1 MRVLFH
7 TDQYYPT
14 AGAGSCRVRVFAD
27 TFMSHGDKV
36 TVMTSSANKVNG
48 SGENTVY
55 AEKIL
60 YAPTVRM
67 HRKTPVM
74 RLLNSLCF
82 GITSVLWALGAG
94 REDVI
99 VTTAIP
105 PITALPGWLISKCK
119 GAKLVYDVRD
129 IWPDVALEMG
139 SFTEESFYCK
149 TFRAVTNFLYRH
161 ADAVTTVS
169 PGKVEKIKGY
179 VASLPGEKSG
189 PAHTD
194 KVWLIG
200 NGFDENIIKSGLD
213 REIVSRYGLDKK
225 PTCVY
230 IGNIGLAQGSGALL
244 DIAANTK
251 HRDVQFLCFGTG
263 AEEEMLKKRIA
274 DEGLNNV
281 KLCGVIEH
289 SKVFSLLSHAKL
301 SFVPLKNGQM
311 RDSVPTKLYEAM
323 GVGCPVLLAAEGDAA
338 AVVDEVGLGC
348 HVSPEDRKRL
358 VETFDDML
366 DHMDEF
372 DMKKEEAIRIIRDR
386 YSRQRIAEEL
396 HEKLC
401 RLCAGTVSE
410 SVNEKGNETCTVH

>member
-27 TFMSHGDKV
+27 TFMSHGDEV
-36 TVMTSSANKVNG
+36 TVMTSSANK
-48 SGENTVY
+48 SGRSGDNTVH

-60 YAPTVRM
+60 YAPAVRM
-67 HRKTPVM
+67 RKKTPAT
-74 RLLNSLCF
+74 RFLNSLSF
-82 GITSVLWALGAG
+82 GITSLLWALGAG
-94 REDVI
+94 KSDVVI
-99 VTTAIP
+99 TTAIP
-105 PITALPGWLISKCK
+105 PITALPGWGIAKCK
-119 GAKLVYDVRD
+119 GAKLIYDVRD

-139 SFTEESFYCK
+139 SFTKESFYYRV
-149 TFRAVTNFLYRH
+149 FRAITGFLYRQ
-161 ADAVTTVS
+161 ADAVTAVS

-179 VASLPGEKSG
+179 VAALPGEKSG

-194 KVWLIG
+194 KVWLAG
-200 NGFDENIIKSGLD
+200 NGFDESILESELD
-213 REIVSRYGLDKK
+213 QAVVSRYDLDKK

-230 IGNIGLAQGSGALL
+230 IGNIGLAQGLGALL

-274 DEGLNNV
+274 DEGLDNV

-301 SFVPLKNGQM
+301 SFVPLKNGRM

-323 GVGCPVLLAAEGDAA
+323 GLGCPVLLAAEGDAA

-348 HVSPEDRKRL
+348 HVSPEDRKKL
-358 VETFDDML
+358 IETFDDMF
-366 DHMDEF
+366 DRMDEF

-396 HEKLC
+396 HERLC
-401 RLCAGTVSE
+401 RLCAGTVDE
-410 SVNEKGNETCTVH
+410 SVNEDETCTLL